1 MERIVVASRNPV
13 KIKATLD
20 GFRRMFPNREFEIHA
35 ISASSGVSS
44 QPLSDARTLQGA
56 QNRARNASQQVP
68 EADYWVGIEGGIEG
82 SIQKHCE
89 GSMAAFAWIVITS
102 RGRVGQAR
110 TATFFLPDA
119 VAELVRQGQEL
130 GQADDIVFDRTNS
143 KRQEGAVGL
152 LTGNVIDR
160 TQLYAHAVVLALIPF
175 RHPDHYGASTLLD

>member
-1 MERIVVASRNPV
+1 
-13 KIKATLD
+13 
-20 GFRRMFPNREFEIHA
+20 
-35 ISASSGVSS
+35 
-44 QPLSDARTLQGA
+44 
-56 QNRARNASQQVP
+56 
-68 EADYWVGIEGGIEG
+68 
-82 SIQKHCE
+82 
-89 GSMAAFAWIVITS
+89 MAAFAWIVITS